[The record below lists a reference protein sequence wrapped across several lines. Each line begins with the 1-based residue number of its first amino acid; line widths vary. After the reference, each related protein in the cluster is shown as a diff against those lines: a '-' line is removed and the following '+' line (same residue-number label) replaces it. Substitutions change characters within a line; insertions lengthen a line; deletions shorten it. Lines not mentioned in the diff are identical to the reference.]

1 MPLLMEQFGVDLAQ
15 ASRLMSVFSVAPRQ
29 DLQMPSTAPSSLPAR
44 IVGPPELETVT
55 TIIALSFAEDP
66 VWGPAFGGASDHEA
80 RLAIWRT
87 YIAAAI
93 RFPETWLSARGE
105 AASVWFPPGEDE
117 MTADQWDG
125 FVAIMQE
132 HLGDADAERVV
143 ALFGRFDAAH
153 PRAEPHYYLS
163 LLGTHPEHR
172 GAGHGMR
179 LLADN
184 LDRIE
189 AEGMPAYLESTN
201 PANNGRYGRLGFEV
215 VGSFEGYLPGSAI
228 TTMWR
233 PARR

>member
-1 MPLLMEQFGVDLAQ
+1 MPRPV
-15 ASRLMSVFSVAPRQ
+15 
-29 DLQMPSTAPSSLPAR
+29 PSPLPAR
-44 IVGPPELETVT
+44 VAGPADLETVT
-55 TIIALSFAEDP
+55 TIVALSFAEDP
-66 VWGPAFGGASDHEA
+66 VWGPAFGGAPGDQA

-93 RFPETWLSARGE
+93 RFPWTWLSAADE
-105 AASVWFPPGEDE
+105 ATSVWFPPGEDE

-125 FVAIMQE
+125 FVALMRE
-132 HLGDADAERVV
+132 HLGDRDAERVV

-153 PRAEPHYYLS
+153 PSAEPHYYLS
-163 LLGTHPEHR
+163 LLGTHPDHR

-184 LDRIE
+184 LERID
-189 AEGMPAYLESTN
+189 AERMPAYLESTN
-201 PANNGRYGRLGFEV
+201 SANNARYGSVGFEV
-215 VGSFEGYLPGSAI
+215 VGSFEGYLPGTAI